1 MNTNIWRDFQICI
14 RVSLTGCRKCHF
26 LIFVVFIFSKLQ
38 MTIVKN
44 LMDKA
49 SLFMMN
55 FWNVLNVFCRV
66 QFIVKYY
73 LKNPSLFMMNFK
85 SSYYKVLLRHKY
97 FWSKNFWQWNWSPFK
112 VFWNL
117 HGNAFCFLC
126 FLNERN
132 ITNSFLM
139 IHLKSAVGHYA
150 NLNSSFIS
158 KLFINYGPSN
168 MLFCFF
174 SISYLCILTRP
185 LSKT

>member
-1 MNTNIWRDFQICI
+1 MNPNIWRDFQICI
-14 RVSLTGCRKCHF
+14 RVSLTGCRKYHF

-55 FWNVLNVFCRV
+55 F
-66 QFIVKYY
+66 
-73 LKNPSLFMMNFK
+73 K
-85 SSYYKVLLRHKY
+85 SSYYKALLRHKY

-139 IHLKSAVGHYA
+139 IHLKSTVGHYA